1 VRGEILMIELDN
13 ISFTYK
19 NKIALDNVNIHIKE
33 GESIA
38 IIGPNGSGKSTL
50 LKLLNSII
58 FPSQGKYIF
67 DKAEI
72 NENTLKDN
80 KYLKLFH
87 KRLGFVFQNSDT
99 QLFCST
105 VFEEIAFGLMQ
116 MDLPENE
123 INKRVQD
130 CLNLLNIDKL
140 KDEHPYNLSGGEK
153 KRVAIA
159 SVLAMNPE
167 VITLD
172 EPMNGIDPKGK
183 RFLRELLI
191 ALNKSGKTIICATH
205 DFEYIDGLFNRAIV
219 FSEDHKIIRDDKY
232 EDIINDK
239 EFLRKYN
246 II

>member
-1 VRGEILMIELDN
+1 MIKLEN

-19 NKIALDNVNIHIKE
+19 NKLALDNVNVHIKE
-33 GESIA
+33 GESVA
-38 IIGPNGSGKSTL
+38 IIGPNGSGKSTF
-50 LKLLNSII
+50 LKLLNTII
-58 FPSQGKYIF
+58 FPNQGKYIF
-67 DKAEI
+67 DKTEI
-72 NENTLKDN
+72 NENRLKDN

-87 KRLGFVFQNSDT
+87 KRLGFVFQNSDA

-105 VFEEIAFGLMQ
+105 VFEEVAFGLMQ
-116 MDLPENE
+116 MELPEAEVNE
-123 INKRVQD
+123 RVQD

-140 KDEHPYNLSGGEK
+140 REEHPYNLSGGEK

-183 RFLRELLI
+183 RFLRDLLI

-205 DFEYIDGLFNRAIV
+205 DFEYIEGIFNRVIV
-219 FSEDHKIIRDDKY
+219 FSEEHKIIRDDKY
-232 EDIINDK
+232 ENVIKDED
-239 EFLRKYN
+239 FLREYN

>member
-1 VRGEILMIELDN
+1 MIKLEN

-19 NKIALDNVNIHIKE
+19 NKVALDNVNIEIKE
-33 GESIA
+33 GEAIA
-38 IIGPNGSGKSTL
+38 VIGPNGSGKSTF
-50 LKLLNSII
+50 LKLLNGILFASK
-58 FPSQGKYIF
+58 GNYIF
-67 DKAEI
+67 DREEI
-72 NENTLKDN
+72 NEQKLRNN
-80 KYLKLFH
+80 KFLKLFH
-87 KRLGFVFQNSDT
+87 KRVGFVFQNSDA

-105 VFEEIAFGLMQ
+105 VFEEVAFGLMQ
-116 MDLPENE
+116 MQLPEAE
-123 INKRVQD
+123 INLRVND
-130 CLNLLNIDKL
+130 SLKLLNIEKL

-159 SVLAMNPE
+159 STLALNPE

-183 RFLRELLI
+183 RFLKELLT

-205 DFEYIDGLFNRAIV
+205 DFEYIEGIFNRVIV

-232 EDIINDK
+232 ESVLKDR
-239 EFLRKYN
+239 EFLREYN

>member
-1 VRGEILMIELDN
+1 MIKLEN

-19 NKIALDNVNIHIKE
+19 NKLALDNVNVHIKE

-38 IIGPNGSGKSTL
+38 IIGPNGSGKSTF
-50 LKLLNSII
+50 LKLLNAII
-58 FPSQGKYIF
+58 FPSKGKYIF
-67 DKAEI
+67 DKNEI
-72 NENTLKDN
+72 NENTLKEN
-80 KYLKLFH
+80 AYLKLFH
-87 KRLGFVFQNSDT
+87 KRLGFVFQNSDA

-105 VFEEIAFGLMQ
+105 VFEEIAFGLIQ
-116 MDLPENE
+116 MGLSEDEVTERTN
-123 INKRVQD
+123 D
-130 CLNLLNIDKL
+130 CLNLLNIGKL

-153 KRVAIA
+153 KRVSIA

-183 RFLRELLI
+183 RFLRDLLV

-205 DFEYIDGLFNRAIV
+205 DFEYIEGIFNRAIV
-219 FSEDHKIIRDDKY
+219 FSEEHKVIRDDKY
-232 EDIINDK
+232 ENIIRDE
-239 EFLRKYN
+239 EFLKAYN